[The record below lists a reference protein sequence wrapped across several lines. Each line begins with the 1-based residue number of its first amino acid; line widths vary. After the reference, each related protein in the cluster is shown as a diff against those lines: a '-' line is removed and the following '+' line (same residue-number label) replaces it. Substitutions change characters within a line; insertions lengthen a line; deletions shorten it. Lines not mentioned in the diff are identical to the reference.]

1 MTLQDHRDH
10 SRTASFGISRQ
21 VATWSDLWTP
31 CCGKTPHFF
40 QLSDTSQ
47 QTREERSLRLF
58 SRSETKFL
66 NRKGVC
72 IINLKRPGP
81 MFVVR
86 CHFWWGPQVCI
97 DVEIRSSRNLRRLIT
112 AYILSPVPC
121 WWLII
126 AVLYLVNILEAARYA
141 SSVPSR
147 ETFRE
152 LSETF
157 SCESSTTFSSINLR
171 QTGIVAQC
179 FAGCSCMSSLG
190 NAASSPGSMY
200 QTSAPHSL
208 LPASASHLLRDSIQ
222 T

>member
-1 MTLQDHRDH
+1 M
-10 SRTASFGISRQ
+10 
-21 VATWSDLWTP
+21 SD
-31 CCGKTPHFF
+31 
-40 QLSDTSQ
+40 
-47 QTREERSLRLF
+47 LRLF
-58 SRSETKFL
+58 SRSETKSL

-72 IINLKRPGP
+72 IINFKRPGSV
-81 MFVVR
+81 FVVR
-86 CHFWWGPQVCI
+86 CHCWWGPQVCI

-126 AVLYLVNILEAARYA
+126 AVLYLVNILDTARYA
-141 SSVPSR
+141 SPVPSR

-157 SCESSTTFSSINLR
+157 SCESSITFSSINLR

-190 NAASSPGSMY
+190 NAASSPGSTY
-200 QTSAPHSL
+200 QTSAPHPL

-222 T
+222 TSFQHLRRHSFLLEATQLHSTSAAGSDPLDSLLRSGP

>member
-1 MTLQDHRDH
+1 VTTLARHLLESLGRRRRGAICGRH
-10 SRTASFGISRQ
+10 IAGRLHISFS
-21 VATWSDLWTP
+21 
-31 CCGKTPHFF
+31 C
-40 QLSDTSQ
+40 
-47 QTREERSLRLF
+47 QTRPSKLGMSDLRLF
-58 SRSETKFL
+58 SRSEIKLL

-72 IINLKRPGP
+72 IINFKRPGSV
-81 MFVVR
+81 FVCAVIASGGHKYALMWKFVAR
-86 CHFWWGPQVCI
+86 G
-97 DVEIRSSRNLRRLIT
+97 LIT

-126 AVLYLVNILEAARYA
+126 AVLYLVNILETARYT

-157 SCESSTTFSSINLR
+157 SCESSITFSSINLR